1 MAPCAGGSSSAW
13 SASPARFLTGTA
25 ESRSSPCIGS
35 WKSCGWER
43 SCRPG
48 ENSPL
53 APSRFLLEIR
63 HGDRH
68 DSVGLHEGDA
78 ASLGGADGPGFS
90 SSPRCVDN
98 PCGVG
103 KKLNR

>member
-53 APSRFLLEIR
+53 APPQFLLEIR

-78 ASLGGADGPGFS
+78 ASLCGADGSRVQFLA
-90 SSPRCVDN
+90 VDN